1 MGNGWMSGARLRC
14 YRATVVMIWSSFFLF
29 FALLSLGIEDSYG
42 IQERRDLTR
51 QSEEREK
58 IIIKYKTTVTVQI
71 YRITVAFL
79 HR

>member
-1 MGNGWMSGARLRC
+1 M
-14 YRATVVMIWSSFFLF
+14 VMIWSSFFLF